1 MTGLELLRRHVTAV
15 WGVRLPA
22 LEVGDADVLPGEE
35 SLAGALHPDEVA
47 TWALYL
53 AETAI
58 GEVRIWRGDVAT
70 AARGRL
76 LERGRA
82 ALALPSDVADEPGI
96 TREVALHQ
104 AAAPTLGQEAARRM
118 ARPIGRSDRA
128 MVDAAFEPGWAAY
141 YLDAAERMPVFGAI
155 VAGRLLSVA
164 HSSRRTAEACEL
176 GVVTLPEAR
185 RQGLG
190 LAVTCCWAAAV
201 AAEGRVPLYSAL
213 AANAA
218 SLALA
223 RAAGYRAFARAAH
236 VDA

>member
-1 MTGLELLRRHVTAV
+1 MTELESLRRHVTAV

-22 LEVGDADVLPGEE
+22 LAAGDAAVLPGEE
-35 SLAGALHPDEVA
+35 SLAGTLHPDEAA

-53 AETAI
+53 AETAV
-58 GEVRIWRGDVAT
+58 GEVRIWRGHRST
-70 AARGRL
+70 AARERL

-82 ALALPSDVADEPGI
+82 ALALPSDVDTEPGI

-104 AAAPTLGQEAARRM
+104 AATPMVELEAARRV
-118 ARPIGRSDRA
+118 ARAITSADRA
-128 MVDAAFEPGWAAY
+128 LVDAAFDPGWAAY
-141 YLDAAERMPVFGAI
+141 YLDVAARMPVFGAI

-201 AAEGRVPLYSAL
+201 ATEGRIPLYSAL

-223 RAAGYRAFARAAH
+223 QAAGYRSFARAAY